1 MISAQCIIFCSG
13 EDFKMEKNR
22 LNSNLPSVIE
32 LNRLLSKIGAEST
45 LAKIRQYVGYRSNYL
60 VPNKKFKLQDN
71 SEAMLY
77 RYMTDIEPDVFFDVY
92 LPGYF
97 AFVNPFSILRSFFPA
112 MPSDAVSQ
120 CILLRLLYLLCYLK
134 ERYPNECVWFLFHK
148 MQYHLI
154 DPSLLSYELFCE
166 IWREFFA
173 SPAIA
178 VVFPEFDQ
186 QKIFEALERL
196 GIDTAYK
203 RSLIILYVILYRD
216 YRDCERR
223 QKTIEKLRDGF
234 DRIERFE
241 SPQAVFTFKNFDE
254 TKPRFLN
261 VLFENTVFF
270 SSDEGKWKADFSA
283 VLKALSGCSLDFL
296 MMYFLPEAFPSIAT
310 VIAYL
315 SNFPGGRNHSPE
327 RKVIEIICA
336 FLYARESGKANVVK
350 AFKSYLVNTLFRDNL
365 SNHADIYDKLTLL
378 QTSYAVINHASES
391 KYKRVYEKG
400 KPALIKSSKP
410 RSEDAAMLDFY
421 MSDHTG
427 LVKDTQKLSEMPA
440 LNFLIENYDNCKD
453 GKVEECILFE
463 ETANRILYS
472 DVHKVVLLLPSYS
485 FLLKWLSDYR
495 TKNLETTV
503 VIYDQTIVDCMNQKF
518 RENNLISK
526 KLYYSNQSTDF
537 NLQIVNL
544 TDGITEF
551 DLALTFY
558 NKTAPK
564 HEDFVRL
571 SKCINGQNRLL
582 CVLPHK
588 FFESKE
594 NEAVRRDILSAADI
608 KSVTYLPAILF
619 GYNPRKKYLV
629 EFGIKESSN
638 RIALRFFEID
648 KSIHGENANRKK
660 SASGLFF
667 LAIPTEK
674 TLTCNTPYAGDA
686 IDFFAAY
693 TKMNSSSDKATYNK
707 AQQVSFAP
715 DFKIYYN
722 VTKHG
727 KGKQAKCYFTKYLA
741 PSKKNNG
748 RKDYGAKIDGSR
760 VTVSAQDDDSLADKI
775 IEGFPAGDKFENLR
789 AEAAKEIKLAW
800 KEGRLPNI
808 SLFSFAFAYADDIKR
823 YANTFDFNFCYH
835 ALSRTSLGSLIL
847 NEATQDDFESVIS
860 ELTASVKIDV
870 EKLYRQL
877 EIILNFAV
885 KNVVMNDGRHPIFAS
900 IEAGKKKAQTKA
912 ELRDALTKKTLT
924 FEEEKRLISWLV
936 KHIPEKPAYLG
947 TIIRLFTGMTN
958 PEVSML
964 TWEDF
969 CKTEYSDCFH
979 LKVTKQRNY
988 KNLKEEELSS
998 QFKYRIVPLPTLLS
1012 DLMIAQRERI
1022 QKKFS
1027 VPFASLMDFPIVS
1040 AGNENYTDYC
1050 TPNKLRLN
1058 ANKALKE
1065 GAKIPENL
1073 VFFSETDGAGEHD
1086 LSRYN
1091 GDFFVSN
1098 FKFHALND
1106 AMMTQGEVAYILGSV
1121 PHDTFSKHYCDYTH
1135 PFLQM
1140 KLVSKLNDWCS
1151 LYTDWEGKPLMKT
1164 GTTQSDVKSRNIT
1177 FLPYNSGCVSAQIQ
1191 LSVKEKCSSAIEIT
1205 VAGNRGIT
1213 GTATVY
1219 EEK

>member
-1 MISAQCIIFCSG
+1 M
-13 EDFKMEKNR
+13 
-22 LNSNLPSVIE
+22 NS
-32 LNRLLSKIGAEST
+32 
-45 LAKIRQYVGYRSNYL
+45 
-60 VPNKKFKLQDN
+60 
-71 SEAMLY
+71 
-77 RYMTDIEPDVFFDVY
+77 
-92 LPGYF
+92 
-97 AFVNPFSILRSFFPA
+97 
-112 MPSDAVSQ
+112 
-120 CILLRLLYLLCYLK
+120 
-134 ERYPNECVWFLFHK
+134 
-148 MQYHLI
+148 
-154 DPSLLSYELFCE
+154 
-166 IWREFFA
+166 
-173 SPAIA
+173 
-178 VVFPEFDQ
+178 
-186 QKIFEALERL
+186 
-196 GIDTAYK
+196 
-203 RSLIILYVILYRD
+203 
-216 YRDCERR
+216 
-223 QKTIEKLRDGF
+223 
-234 DRIERFE
+234 
-241 SPQAVFTFKNFDE
+241 
-254 TKPRFLN
+254 
-261 VLFENTVFF
+261 
-270 SSDEGKWKADFSA
+270 
-283 VLKALSGCSLDFL
+283 
-296 MMYFLPEAFPSIAT
+296 
-310 VIAYL
+310 
-315 SNFPGGRNHSPE
+315 
-327 RKVIEIICA
+327 
-336 FLYARESGKANVVK
+336 
-350 AFKSYLVNTLFRDNL
+350 
-365 SNHADIYDKLTLL
+365 
-378 QTSYAVINHASES
+378 
-391 KYKRVYEKG
+391 
-400 KPALIKSSKP
+400 
-410 RSEDAAMLDFY
+410 
-421 MSDHTG
+421 
-427 LVKDTQKLSEMPA
+427 
-440 LNFLIENYDNCKD
+440 
-453 GKVEECILFE
+453 
-463 ETANRILYS
+463 
-472 DVHKVVLLLPSYS
+472 
-485 FLLKWLSDYR
+485 
-495 TKNLETTV
+495 
-503 VIYDQTIVDCMNQKF
+503 
-518 RENNLISK
+518 
-526 KLYYSNQSTDF
+526 
-537 NLQIVNL
+537 
-544 TDGITEF
+544 TDGINEF

-564 HEDFVRL
+564 YEDLVRL
-571 SKCINGQNRLL
+571 SKCIDTQNKLL

-588 FFESKE
+588 FFEDKE
-594 NEAVRRDILSAADI
+594 SEAFRRDILSGADV
-608 KSVTYLPAILF
+608 KSVTYLPSILF
-619 GYNPRKKYLV
+619 GYNPRKKYFV
-629 EFGIKESSN
+629 EFGMKDSSN
-638 RIALRFFEID
+638 RIVLRFFEID
-648 KSIHGENANRKK
+648 KSIHGENAKRKK

-693 TKMNSSSDKATYNK
+693 TRMNSPSDKGTYSK
-707 AQQVSFAP
+707 AQRVSFAP

-789 AEAAKEIKLAW
+789 AEAAKEIKLAG

-847 NEATQDDFESVIS
+847 NEATQDDFERVIS

-877 EIILNFAV
+877 EIILNCAV

-947 TIIRLFTGMTN
+947 TMIRLFTGMTN

-1012 DLMIAQRERI
+1012 DLMIAQRARI

-1040 AGNENYTDYC
+1040 ASNENYTDYC

-1151 LYTDWEGKPLMKT
+1151 LYTDWEGKPLMKA